1 MCMCMSLLFLTF
13 LGLGLL
19 FCLHFCLSLN
29 ILPFTVS
36 AHSLLSFDWSH
47 IQGMK
52 QNAKVMFNV
61 NQKSSEDPLFD
72 FCFSYDVLS
81 LSVSLCDLVKKFH
94 LWSLA
99 CPGFLTCIL
108 SLWKNCA
115 HLPSVSCQNSTQLL
129 YSFLCVFLLPHKHTL
144 PDFDRVPPSLL
155 IFNISSE
162 LQRNDRIW
170 EHFNKIME

>member
-1 MCMCMSLLFLTF
+1 
-13 LGLGLL
+13 
-19 FCLHFCLSLN
+19 
-29 ILPFTVS
+29 
-36 AHSLLSFDWSH
+36 
-47 IQGMK
+47 
-52 QNAKVMFNV
+52 MFYV

-72 FCFSYDVLS
+72 FCFSYDVLSLFS

-144 PDFDRVPPSLL
+144 PDFDRVPHSSL

-162 LQRNDRIW
+162 LQRNDRTW
-170 EHFNKIME
+170 AHFNKIMELILYPWHLYQYKHNMCRPVKITTFSASILSQK